1 MWKQITNLHG
11 DEIYLIISLLIF
23 LSFFIVVSIMLIT
36 MKKSFIDYM
45 KALPLKETEKEIDHL
60 SESKPL

>member
-23 LSFFIVVSIMLIT
+23 LSFFIVVSIMLVA
-36 MKKSFIDYM
+36 MKRSFIDYM
-45 KALPLKETEKEIDHL
+45 KALPLEETEEEVEHL